1 VHLWYNDGWRKGDL
15 ARRRLA
21 SLRRVPKTQVSER
34 KPRNTLDVDSSPAL
48 LASDGRTGM
57 SRLLKLNRWAAA
69 AIFVLLDII
78 CVGMGMGVPIF
89 CIGLGFP
96 VGWYIAA
103 RAVRSNPD
111 LGVVLKRTVVQ
122 ATLTSAVTFA
132 MMAVIWGSVAPMLLD
147 PTADFVNFGI
157 PMILYEPKVSFVGW
171 LVLMIF
177 ISPFLQLLT
186 TLFASHVTSL
196 IWLMRRPQVTEQH
209 NPADPMSAADE
220 KPGDG
225 R

>member
-1 VHLWYNDGWRKGDL
+1 MNKWV
-15 ARRRLA
+15 AFA
-21 SLRRVPKTQVSER
+21 V
-34 KPRNTLDVDSSPAL
+34 
-48 LASDGRTGM
+48 
-57 SRLLKLNRWAAA
+57 
-69 AIFVLLDII
+69 FVLLDVI

-89 CIGLGFP
+89 CIALGFP

-103 RAVRSNPD
+103 RAVRSTSN
-111 LGVVLKRTVVQ
+111 LGTVLKRTVVQ

-132 MMAVIWGSVAPMLLD
+132 MMAVIWGNTARMLGD
-147 PTADFVNFGI
+147 PTADFANFGI
-157 PMILYEPKVSFVGW
+157 PMILYDPKISFVGW

-186 TLFASHVTSL
+186 TLFSSHLTLLVS
-196 IWLMRRPQVTEQH
+196 LMRRPQASEQH
-209 NPADPMSAADE
+209 SSTARLNGCDE